1 MLQTLYIS
9 NFVLIDKLQLDLQSG
24 FSAFIGET
32 GAGKSILMDAINLV
46 CGDRGSSDVVRRGT
60 NKAVIEATFDMS
72 DKVKELLDSAGIDA
86 DDFIIECSSLGEYLI
101 KLADE
106 YGCGHCNLDVI

>member
-46 CGDRGSSDVVRRGT
+46 CGDRGSSDVVRHGA
-60 NKAVIEATFDMS
+60 NKAIIEA
-72 DKVKELLDSAGIDA
+72 SALFLIA
-86 DDFIIECSSLGEYLI
+86 YFTTLSS
-101 KLADE
+101 
-106 YGCGHCNLDVI
+106 VINFNPFNW